1 MTVALVCYGGF
12 LAIIWCC
19 IGWSMY
25 RAPTDVELWGKKWN
39 NTSSLISKILLS
51 EPRQEDFIFRTEPM

>member
-1 MTVALVCYGGF
+1 MTGALVCYGGF

-25 RAPTDVELWGKKWN
+25 RAPTDVELWGK
-39 NTSSLISKILLS
+39 
-51 EPRQEDFIFRTEPM
+51 EME

>member
-12 LAIIWCC
+12 LAIIWCY

-25 RAPTDVELWGKKWN
+25 RAPTDVELWGK
-39 NTSSLISKILLS
+39 
-51 EPRQEDFIFRTEPM
+51 EME

>member
-1 MTVALVCYGGF
+1 MAASLPLSGAASVGLCTVLRLMSNCG
-12 LAIIWCC
+12 
-19 IGWSMY
+19 
-25 RAPTDVELWGKKWN
+25 GKKWN

>member
-1 MTVALVCYGGF
+1 MTMTLIGCGGF
-12 LAIIWCC
+12 FLMVWCC

-39 NTSSLISKILLS
+39 SSSLLNKILLS
-51 EPRQEDFIFRTEPM
+51 HFRQEDFIFKTVPV